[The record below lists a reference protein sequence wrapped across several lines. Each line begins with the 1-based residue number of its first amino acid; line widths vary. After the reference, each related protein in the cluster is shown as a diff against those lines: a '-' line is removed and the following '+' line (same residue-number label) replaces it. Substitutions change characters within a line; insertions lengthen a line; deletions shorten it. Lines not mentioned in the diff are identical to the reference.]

1 MMRQPGA
8 LLVSGLL
15 IKDMILYPGRVF
27 RQERSYDS
35 AKGAMILFLAG
46 LLITFLKS
54 LSVAK
59 KGVTPTF
66 FGGSV
71 LNSLFLWLN
80 NPQVRWVVVYCA
92 YFLFIFLIIL
102 LCKLLIGRIDARL
115 LVLSLISVSAIGVML
130 QVFFYTLKFILPQNV
145 VVIFGY
151 VAYLW
156 VAFVSLKAVAESQ
169 KMSFIRAAVCFGLP
183 AIVTIILAGLPAI
196 SPYLAWLAQE

>member
-1 MMRQPGA
+1 MMKQPGA

-15 IKDMILYPGRVF
+15 IKDMVLYPGRVF
-27 RQERSYDS
+27 RQDRSYDP

-54 LSVAK
+54 LSAAK
-59 KGVTPTF
+59 KGITPAL
-66 FGGSV
+66 FGGST

-80 NPQVRWVVVYCA
+80 NPQGRWIVVYCA
-92 YFLFIFLIIL
+92 YFMFIFLIFL

-115 LVLSLISVSAIGVML
+115 LVLSLISVSAIGVVL
-130 QVFFYTLKFILPQNV
+130 QVFFYTLRFILPQNA
-145 VVIFGY
+145 VVILSY
-151 VAYLW
+151 LAYIW

-169 KMSFIRAAVCFGLP
+169 KMSFIRAAVCFALP

-196 SPYLAWLAQE
+196 SPYLAWLV